1 MRDTGRIGEKEEK
14 DGKNPLV
21 GHGYGVPL
29 IGLENKKRT
38 PNRFWLEVQDA
49 MKIID

>member
-1 MRDTGRIGEKEEK
+1 LRDTGRIGENKGK

-21 GHGYGVPL
+21 GYEYGVPL

-38 PNRFWLEVQDA
+38 PNRFWLEVL
-49 MKIID
+49 